1 MGRELPEVSWYKID
15 CYFSSRPGW
24 EIPVHF
30 KDSGQPGPGEQ
41 HYIALFSLGK
51 VLEGS
56 SLEI

>member
-1 MGRELPEVSWYKID
+1 MSWYKID